1 MQQLKNR
8 LGMANKN
15 ASKTFRGKNSI
26 SQCSPHLLRKGNE
39 CYWLRKLILTIRGTQ
54 RLANIWY
61 NLVNHHKKI
70 SEWQVFPSQWR
81 KIIRQHYANPYFST
95 HCTALI
101 ETWVRK
107 HGGSRK
113 RKLLVRLEWREGATP
128 QIRWPSTYPRC
139 SAPVGPA
146 LSSLAEFH
154 SFDKQDVGL
163 RMKDASR
170 DVAAPYSR
178 TKESERERE
187 ASGFIWRRRVRDRLW
202 PPTPTE
208 LALRLVA
215 FFSSFFSDFCLKKY
229 PNKKGRK
236 ITKLERVGLR
246 FQSGFPLCFF

>member
-154 SFDKQDVGL
+154 SFDKQDVGPQNERCIKGRRGTVL
-163 RMKDASR
+163 SYQREWK
-170 DVAAPYSR
+170 
-178 TKESERERE
+178 RERGVWFYLTPSCPRPTLTTD
-187 ASGFIWRRRVRDRLW
+187 ADRIGSK
-202 PPTPTE
+202 T
-208 LALRLVA
+208 R
-215 FFSSFFSDFCLKKY
+215 
-229 PNKKGRK
+229 
-236 ITKLERVGLR
+236 
-246 FQSGFPLCFF
+246 CFFFFLFFWFLPKKIPQQEGS